1 MYLQIPITTPGCLL
15 GAATT
20 LVFLKWGHGGGQAN
34 LTLHPETSERAY
46 NQPLPQ
52 PNRRVPVHS
61 PSPSFL
67 GQPEEADTRGQEAWS
82 YSDRP
87 KIIQGWEHV
96 EKKENLLEQGMRV
109 SSPLRPLF
117 MASSWLCF

>member
-1 MYLQIPITTPGCLL
+1 MSESRELGTSQYTPRDLREGLQPTPPS
-15 GAATT
+15 TQ
-20 LVFLKWGHGGGQAN
+20 QA
-34 LTLHPETSERAY
+34 
-46 NQPLPQ
+46 
-52 PNRRVPVHS
+52 VPVHS

-82 YSDRP
+82 YSERP
-87 KIIQGWEHV
+87 KIIQGWEHA
-96 EKKENLLEQGMRV
+96 EKEENLLEQGMRV